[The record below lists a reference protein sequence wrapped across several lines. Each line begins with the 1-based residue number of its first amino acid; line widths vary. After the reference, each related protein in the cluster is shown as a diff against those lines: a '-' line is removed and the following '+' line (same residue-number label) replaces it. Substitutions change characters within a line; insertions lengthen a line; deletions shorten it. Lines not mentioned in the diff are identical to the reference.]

1 MILCIE
7 TNEKFFSTADA
18 AEKLRQKFPKV
29 NRDGIKRVLSGKQ
42 SSSGGLHFKRVNIKE
57 L

>member
-18 AEKLRQKFPKV
+18 VEKLRQKFPKV

-42 SSSGGLHFKRVNIKE
+42 SSSGGLHFKRIDIKE